1 MPSAK
6 LAFPGKNHSR
16 IEVCDFFFKT
26 INCCPKNII
35 GQSTEREFHESAQI
49 VIIAYV

>member
-1 MPSAK
+1 VIDSQGNFA
-6 LAFPGKNHSR
+6 A
-16 IEVCDFFFKT
+16 
-26 INCCPKNII
+26 PKNII